1 MIFTDSSFKKINAS
15 FVALMLIVCFKQENF
30 FRIVYFKLEEKN
42 ILLLIVYKLKTLIR
56 YVCSFDCPILDKKV
70 QRYKKL

>member
-15 FVALMLIVCFKQENF
+15 FVALMLIVAFKHENF

-56 YVCSFDCPILDKKV
+56 YVCSFDCRILDKKA